1 MKHLLKLFLLSSTA
15 YLLLACSGGKGTSDG
30 SLSVVENQAAK
41 EMLQGLWV
49 DSETEE
55 ISFWAKGDTIYYP
68 DSMSQP
74 TYFAVVG
81 DSLHLVATH
90 SSYLI
95 EKQSEH
101 VFSFRNQNGDIIRLV
116 KSDEPLPD
124 ELIRGEQ
131 PRVMVYTEVVK
142 TDSVVFYNGARYHW
156 YIAINPTKYK
166 VHTTVYNSD
175 GVEVDNVYYDNI
187 MHVSVFEGARRLFSS
202 DFRKQMFEKKI
213 PGQFLQQSVLSN
225 MEFTG
230 VDQKGFHFV
239 STICKPDGAAC
250 YKAENIISFEGR
262 LTTTLI
268 EF

>member
-1 MKHLLKLFLLSSTA
+1 MKHLLRLFLLSTTLF
-15 YLLLACSGGKGTSDG
+15 LLLACASKGS
-30 SLSVVENQAAK
+30 SENSISVDENRVAK

-55 ISFWAKGDTIYYP
+55 VSFWAKGDTIYYP
-68 DSMSQP
+68 DSLSQP
-74 TYFAVVG
+74 TYFAIVD
-81 DSLHLVATH
+81 DSLHLAATH
-90 SSYLI
+90 STYAI

-101 VFSFRNQNGDIIRLV
+101 VFWFRNQNGDIIHLV
-116 KSDEPLPD
+116 KSSEPLPD
-124 ELIRGEQ
+124 ELVRGEK
-131 PRVMVYTEVVK
+131 PRVMIYTEVVK
-142 TDSVVFYNGARYHW
+142 TDSVVFYNGTRYHW

-175 GVEVDNVYYDNI
+175 GVEVDHVYYDNI
-187 MHVSVFEGARRLFSS
+187 MHVSVFEGTRRLFSS
-202 DFRKQMFEKKI
+202 DFRKQMFERKI

-230 VDQKGFHFV
+230 IDQKGFHFV

-262 LTTTLI
+262 LTTSLI